1 MKLAT
6 HSTILTGTPT
16 ISILTTVYNR
26 EKYLAECIESVQ
38 KGHFQDY
45 EHIIVDDGS
54 SDGSVA
60 LAKSYAAKDT
70 RIRVY
75 QNETNL
81 GDYPNRNKAATYA
94 KGTYIKYLDA
104 DDMHGRFMVDIMV
117 DAMET
122 HPEAGF
128 GLFDYGP
135 NKPLFPILLQP
146 AETYTANYS
155 DEHPVF
161 DRSPINAI
169 MKRSVFE
176 SIGGFSGRRMVG
188 DFEMWHVL
196 GARFPCTVMSAG
208 PGFYRKHDEQEMTL
222 HRADP
227 MWAFKYQLLGLDLCQ
242 DEACPLAQKEKAVL
256 IHQLERRLA
265 RTVLYSFKRNSIKDT
280 FRLKKASGKSWMQ
293 LVKDAFS

>member
-146 AETYTANYS
+146 AETYAANYS
-155 DEHPVF
+155 GKHPIF

-176 SIGGFSGRRMVG
+176 EVSGFSGKQHVG
-188 DFEMWHVL
+188 DFELWHKL
-196 GARFPCTVMSAG
+196 GAKYPITIMSAG
-208 PGFYRKHDEQEMTL
+208 PGLWREHDDQQSSDNRT
-222 HRADP
+222 DP
-227 MWAFKYQLLGLDLCQ
+227 LVPFKYFLLGLELVSSTT
-242 DEACPLAQKEKAVL
+242 CPLEPTDQAAL

-265 RTVLYSFKRNSIKDT
+265 RTVLYSFKQNSIKDT
-280 FRLKKASGKSWMQ
+280 FRIKKASGKSWMQ
-293 LVKDAFS
+293 LVKNAFS

>member
-1 MKLAT
+1 MN
-6 HSTILTGTPT
+6 SPI

-38 KGHFQDY
+38 NGHFQDY

-60 LAKSYAAKDT
+60 LAQDYAAKDA

-81 GDYPNRNKAATYA
+81 GDYPNRNQAASYA
-94 KGTYIKYLDA
+94 TGKYIKYLDA

-122 HPEAGF
+122 FPEAGF

-135 NKPLFPILLQP
+135 NKPLFPIVLQP
-146 AETYTANYS
+146 AETYAAHYS
-155 DEHPVF
+155 GKHPVF
-161 DRSPINAI
+161 GRSPINAI
-169 MKRSVFE
+169 MKRDVFKE
-176 SIGGFSGRRMVG
+176 VGGFSGKRMVG
-188 DFEMWHVL
+188 DFEMWHIL
-196 GARFPCTVMSAG
+196 SARFPCTIMSAG
-208 PGFYRKHDEQEMTL
+208 PGFYREHEEQEMTL

-227 MWAFKYQLLGLDLCQ
+227 MWAFKYQLLGLEMCKG
-242 DEACPLAQKEKAVL
+242 EGCPITGSEQTALVKK
-256 IHQLERRLA
+256 LERRLA

-280 FRLKKASGKSWMQ
+280 FRLKKATGKTWVE
-293 LVKDAFS
+293 LVKDAFA

>member
-1 MKLAT
+1 M
-6 HSTILTGTPT
+6 STPT

-38 KGHFQDY
+38 NGHFQDY

-54 SDGSVA
+54 TDGSVA
-60 LAKSYAAKDT
+60 LAQSYAAKDD

-81 GDYPNRNKAATYA
+81 GDYPNRNQAASYA
-94 KGTYIKYLDA
+94 TGKYIKYLDA

-122 HPEAGF
+122 FPEAGF

-135 NKPLFPILLQP
+135 DKPLFPILLQP
-146 AETYTANYS
+146 AETYEAHYS
-155 DEHPVF
+155 GRHPVF
-161 DRSPINAI
+161 NRSPLNAI
-169 MKRSVFE
+169 MKRNVFE
-176 SIGGFSGRRMVG
+176 EVGGFTGKRMVG

-208 PGFYRKHDEQEMTL
+208 TGFYRKHDEQEMTL

-227 MWAFKYQLLGLDLCQ
+227 MWAFKYQLLGLDICQ
-242 DEACPLAQKEKAVL
+242 GETCPLAENDQADLMHKLK
-256 IHQLERRLA
+256 RRLA
-265 RTVLYSFKRNSIKDT
+265 RTVLYSFKSNSIKDT
-280 FRLKKASGKSWMQ
+280 FRLKTATEKTWAQ
-293 LVKDAFS
+293 LVKNAFS